1 MSVTVEISNVQ
12 RLKTLRDIL
21 GVEENSKA
29 IELSIE
35 RTIREYESAQI
46 AGKNEHLENDFGND
60 LPDEYW
66 DDLFSE
72 PMLPNNA
79 GSQAVID
86 ERNEARF

>member
-1 MSVTVEISNVQ
+1 MSLT
-12 RLKTLRDIL
+12 
-21 GVEENSKA
+21 
-29 IELSIE
+29 IELSNPANL
-35 RTIREYESAQI
+35 IRVKSLTGAMTDEDAVELVLEEYLKDHEPSEEKPVI
-46 AGKNEHLENDFGND
+46 TD

>member
-1 MSVTVEISNVQ
+1 MSVT
-12 RLKTLRDIL
+12 
-21 GVEENSKA
+21 
-29 IELSIE
+29 IELSNPINFIRVKSLTGARTDEAVIE
-35 RTIREYESAQI
+35 LVLEEYLKDHKSFEEKLVMS
-46 AGKNEHLENDFGND
+46 D